1 MADHIE
7 ILNQMLLI
15 EDKFARDFNA
25 VRTSGNLSDQ
35 QLVEKMKES
44 IELALDFIRKKEQ
57 IREKFVED
65 SALVI
70 RPKRLR
76 NLMEKI
82 SSNQDFLADRIVRSF
97 EKLSGLNFRLSSLH
111 PDTCDF
117 DQLDEAALEKM
128 ASEELY
134 SWWGPYDYIWGL
146 VEIGILVTGV
156 PIPANL
162 KKYLEEARQC
172 YAFKQYNAVFSLCR
186 TILEAGMRDV
196 GLRRGRIRP
205 IQDTKEFFWEY
216 PPRTLI
222 RMTTRGR
229 VRERVHD
236 FYTEMS
242 GVIHGS
248 RTIKAEKARAALK
261 ETIGIIQSIYGDLG

>member
-1 MADHIE
+1 MADHID

-15 EDKFARDFNA
+15 EDKLARDFKA
-25 VRTSGNLSDQ
+25 VRTSSTMSGQ
-35 QLVEKMKES
+35 QLVEKTKES
-44 IELALDFIRKKEQ
+44 IGLALDFIQKKEQ
-57 IREKFVED
+57 IREKFVQA

-70 RPKRLR
+70 WPKRLR
-76 NLMEKI
+76 NLIEKI
-82 SSNQDFLADRIVRSF
+82 STNQDFLADRIVRSF
-97 EKLSGLNFRLSSLH
+97 EKCSGLNLGLPSLH
-111 PDTCDF
+111 PDTCDL
-117 DQLDEAALEKM
+117 DQLDEAALEKI

-156 PIPANL
+156 PIPPNL
-162 KKYLEEARQC
+162 KKYLNEARQC

-196 GLRRGRIRP
+196 GLRKGSIKA

-248 RTIKAEKARAALK
+248 RTIKPEKAKAALK
-261 ETIGIIQSIYGDLG
+261 ETIGIIQSIYRDLD